1 MQLQSPEWWDLIHC
15 SMVSSNSIAEQ
26 GYLLLGRIYRLPAA
40 PAGAAEGHRQWIC
53 SKFSAALHCF
63 PENFLVSRANF
74 LFSPLCCHV
83 CILHISLSCSLIL
96 ICFFFS
102 FHWLSSMPTLCYSS
116 FPYLTFGPTYL
127 SLGFLGSHLP
137 TPALCHLLLLAAC
150 VFLSHRRRLVC
161 FFFIP
166 IFVDLWASLSAMGKS
181 AVTAGCC
188 WRAPAKELNSYF
200 CLDALS
206 ERHPSFCHSV

>member
-1 MQLQSPEWWDLIHC
+1 
-15 SMVSSNSIAEQ
+15 MVSSNSIAEQ

-96 ICFFFS
+96 ICFFF
-102 FHWLSSMPTLCYSS
+102 LP
-116 FPYLTFGPTYL
+116 LTFFYAYSLLFILPLLNIWSYVPLLGISWFPPSDTSSL
-127 SLGFLGSHLP
+127 SPSPVSCMCISVPQKETGVLFFHSHLCRP
-137 TPALCHLLLLAAC
+137 L
-150 VFLSHRRRLVC
+150 
-161 FFFIP
+161 
-166 IFVDLWASLSAMGKS
+166 G
-181 AVTAGCC
+181 
-188 WRAPAKELNSYF
+188 
-200 CLDALS
+200 
-206 ERHPSFCHSV
+206 